1 MTAFGKKAQMR
12 KARRESVNQLETMM
26 DHFDMLWL
34 MTLHDNPKTRLGAE
48 RLRFVFRDY
57 IKKYDE
63 YKRRYLAADE
73 STVCGDRTDTYAL
86 KKHLKEIGFDYDA
99 ECDAIRAEME
109 GKDNGKSE

>member
-1 MTAFGKKAQMR
+1 MQAYNKKIQIR
-12 KARRESVNQLETMM
+12 KAREESVNQLETMM

-34 MTLHDNPKTRLGAE
+34 MTLHDNPKTKLGAE

-57 IKKYDE
+57 IRKYDD

-86 KKHLKEIGFDYDA
+86 KKHLKEIGFDYDL
-99 ECDAIRAEME
+99 ECDLIRKELE
-109 GKDNGKSE
+109 ERRK

>member
-1 MTAFGKKAQMR
+1 MQAYNKKIQIR
-12 KARRESVNQLETMM
+12 KARTESVNQLETMM

-34 MTLHDNPKTRLGAE
+34 MTLHDNSKTKLGAE

-57 IKKYDE
+57 IRKYDE

-99 ECDAIRAEME
+99 ECAAIREE
-109 GKDNGKSE
+109 LYGKHV

>member
-1 MTAFGKKAQMR
+1 MQAYNKKIQIR
-12 KARRESVNQLETMM
+12 KAREESVNQLETMM

-34 MTLHDNPKTRLGAE
+34 MTLHDNPKTKLGAE

-57 IKKYDE
+57 IRKYDD

-86 KKHLKEIGFDYDA
+86 KKHLKEIGFDYDL
-99 ECDAIRAEME
+99 ECDLARKELE
-109 GKDNGKSE
+109 ERRK

>member
-1 MTAFGKKAQMR
+1 MQAYNKKIQIR
-12 KARRESVNQLETMM
+12 KAREESVNQLETMM

-34 MTLHDNPKTRLGAE
+34 MTLHDNPKTKLGAQ

-57 IKKYDE
+57 IRKYDE

-86 KKHLKEIGFDYDA
+86 KKHLKEIGFDYDL
-99 ECDAIRAEME
+99 ECDLIRKELE
-109 GKDNGKSE
+109 ERKK